1 MNNNIYTSKFKNAK
15 SKTSSNRISK
25 IFTKVLISIIF
36 FLVSMIY
43 INFNSTNKELFK
55 KYFFE
60 ENFNF
65 NYFTNLYNKYFGE
78 ILPPSEDI
86 TDDKMVFNE
95 TMTYKNIEKYQDG
108 FSLEVEQNELIPI
121 LQSGLIEFAGVKEN
135 YGNTIIIQGIDGVD
149 IWYSNVNL
157 EGYKLYDY
165 VEKGKILG
173 SAIDTHINLVFN
185 KNGTYLGYEEYIN

>member
-1 MNNNIYTSKFKNAK
+1 MKDIYTSKFSVNN
-15 SKTSSNRISK
+15 SKKSSNISR

-36 FLVSMIY
+36 FLSSMIF
-43 INFNSTNKELFK
+43 INFSDNNKNIFK

-65 NYFTNLYNKYFGE
+65 SYFTNLYNKYFGKVLPKQEE
-78 ILPPSEDI
+78 ISDN
-86 TDDKMVFNE
+86 KMVFSD
-95 TMTYKNIEKYQDG
+95 TISYKNIEPYLDG
-108 FSLEVEQNELIPI
+108 FNLEVEQNELIPI
-121 LQSGLIEFAGVKEN
+121 LQSGLIVFVGEKEN

-157 EGYKLYDY
+157 SGYTLYDY
-165 VEKGKILG
+165 VEKGKALG
-173 SAIDTHINLVFN
+173 EALDTHINLVFN

>member
-1 MNNNIYTSKFKNAK
+1 MNNIYTSKFKNVQ
-15 SKTSSNRISK
+15 SKKSSNYVSK
-25 IFTKVLISIIF
+25 IFSKVLISIIF

-60 ENFNF
+60 DNFNF

-78 ILPPSEDI
+78 ILPPQEDI

-108 FSLEVEQNELIPI
+108 YSLEVEQNELIPI
-121 LQSGLIEFAGVKEN
+121 LQSGLIVFVGEKEN

-149 IWYSNVNL
+149 IWYSNINL

-173 SAIDTHINLVFN
+173 TVTDTHIYLVFN
-185 KNGTYLGYEEYIN
+185 KNGTFLGYEEYLN

>member
-1 MNNNIYTSKFKNAK
+1 MNNIYTSKFKNAK
-15 SKTSSNRISK
+15 SKKSSNSVSK
-25 IFTKVLISIIF
+25 IFSKVLISVIF

-86 TDDKMVFNE
+86 KDDKMVFNE

-108 FSLEVEQNELIPI
+108 YSLEVEQNELIPI
-121 LQSGLIEFAGVKEN
+121 LQSGLIVFVGEKEN

-165 VEKGKILG
+165 VEKGKVLG
-173 SAIDTHINLVFN
+173 SSTDSHINLVFN

>member
-78 ILPPSEDI
+78 ILPPSEI
-86 TDDKMVFNE
+86 GRAHV
-95 TMTYKNIEKYQDG
+95 
-108 FSLEVEQNELIPI
+108 
-121 LQSGLIEFAGVKEN
+121 
-135 YGNTIIIQGIDGVD
+135 
-149 IWYSNVNL
+149 
-157 EGYKLYDY
+157 
-165 VEKGKILG
+165 
-173 SAIDTHINLVFN
+173 
-185 KNGTYLGYEEYIN
+185 

>member
-1 MNNNIYTSKFKNAK
+1 MNDIYTSKFKMNQ
-15 SKTSSNRISK
+15 SKKNDNYISK

-36 FLVSMIY
+36 FLVSMIF
-43 INFNSTNKELFK
+43 INYNDSNRNLFN

-78 ILPPSEDI
+78 ILPPKEDVG
-86 TDDKMVFNE
+86 DNSMVFNE
-95 TMTYKNIEKYQDG
+95 TMTYKNIEPYIDG
-108 FSLEVEQNELIPI
+108 FSLEVSQNELVPI
-121 LQSGLIEFAGVKEN
+121 LQSGLIVFVGEKEN

-149 IWYSNVNL
+149 IWYSNVSL
-157 EGYKLYDY
+157 GGYTLYDY
-165 VEKGKILG
+165 VEKGKVLG
-173 SAIDTHINLVFN
+173 EATESHINLVFN

>member
-1 MNNNIYTSKFKNAK
+1 MNDIYTSKFKISR
-15 SKTSSNRISK
+15 SKKDNNYVSK

-36 FLVSMIY
+36 FLVSMIF
-43 INFNSTNKELFK
+43 INYSDSNRSLFN

-60 ENFNF
+60 QNFNF

-78 ILPPSEDI
+78 ILPPQEDV

-95 TMTYKNIEKYQDG
+95 TMSYKNIESYLDG
-108 FSLEVEQNELIPI
+108 FSLEVVQNELIPI
-121 LQSGLIEFAGVKEN
+121 LQSGLIVFVGEKEG

-157 EGYKLYDY
+157 NGYTLYDY
-165 VEKGKILG
+165 VEKGKVLG
-173 SAIDTHINLVFN
+173 EATDSHINLVFN
-185 KNGTYLGYEEYIN
+185 KNGTFLGYEEYIN

>member
-1 MNNNIYTSKFKNAK
+1 MNNIYTSKFKNVQ
-15 SKTSSNRISK
+15 SKKSSNYVSK
-25 IFTKVLISIIF
+25 IFSKVLISIIF

-60 ENFNF
+60 DNFNF

-78 ILPPSEDI
+78 ILPPQEDI
-86 TDDKMVFNE
+86 NDDKMVFNE

-108 FSLEVEQNELIPI
+108 YSLEVEQNELIPI
-121 LQSGLIEFAGVKEN
+121 LQSGLIVFVGEKEN

-149 IWYSNVNL
+149 IWYSNINL

-173 SAIDTHINLVFN
+173 TVTDTHIYLVFN
-185 KNGTYLGYEEYIN
+185 KNGKFLGYEEYLN

>member
-1 MNNNIYTSKFKNAK
+1 MNNIYTSKFKNVQ
-15 SKTSSNRISK
+15 SKKSSNYVSK
-25 IFTKVLISIIF
+25 IFSKVLISIIF

-60 ENFNF
+60 DNFNF

-78 ILPPSEDI
+78 ILPPQEDI
-86 TDDKMVFNE
+86 NDDKMVFNE

-108 FSLEVEQNELIPI
+108 YSLEVEQNELIPI
-121 LQSGLIEFAGVKEN
+121 LQSGLIVFVGEKEN

-149 IWYSNVNL
+149 IWYSNINL

-173 SAIDTHINLVFN
+173 TVTDTHIYLVFN
-185 KNGTYLGYEEYIN
+185 KNGTFLGYEEYLN

>member
-15 SKTSSNRISK
+15 SKTSSNRVSK
-25 IFTKVLISIIF
+25 IFTKVLISVIF

-86 TDDKMVFNE
+86 NDDKMVFNE

-108 FSLEVEQNELIPI
+108 YSLEVEQNELIPI
-121 LQSGLIEFAGVKEN
+121 LQSGLIVFAGVKEN

-173 SAIDTHINLVFN
+173 SSIDTHINLVFN